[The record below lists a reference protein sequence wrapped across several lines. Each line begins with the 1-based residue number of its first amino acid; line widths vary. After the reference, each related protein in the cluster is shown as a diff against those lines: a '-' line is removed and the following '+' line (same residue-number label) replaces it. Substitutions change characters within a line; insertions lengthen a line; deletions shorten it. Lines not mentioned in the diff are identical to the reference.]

1 VTDALFLAWRS
12 LAGSRGRTAVLV
24 FGLAVS
30 LFLPLFTWQVGSL
43 AEDRLLAR
51 ARSTPVVIG
60 RKGDR
65 YDLVF
70 GAVYFRGDVR
80 EPVTE
85 ADLRRFEARD
95 GLSVVPVHLGHAA
108 SGVPVVG
115 TTLAYLE
122 RRGLSVADGR
132 APAVLGEVVVGAGIA
147 SSRGIGVGD
156 QLRSDVRNPYDVS
169 AAFPLLLQVVG
180 VLEATGGA
188 DDDVLIADLKTA
200 WVMDGLLHGH
210 GGGEVLAEDA
220 DNVALAPSL
229 FFHTEIDADNLGA
242 FHLHGGPETRP
253 VSAILAFPDDAR
265 AHDTLLGVLEVDA
278 RLQGVRPEPVVRGVL
293 GIVLQVQAWLS
304 GAIGLVWAATL
315 ALVATIVSLSLRLR
329 AAELTLLRRL
339 GASPTRVAAMVGVEL
354 VLVCAAAA
362 LLAAAGCVSA
372 LRLLELAIG

>member
-1 VTDALFLAWRS
+1 MKKIVN
-12 LAGSRGRTAVLV
+12 
-24 FGLAVS
+24 
-30 LFLPLFTWQVGSL
+30 VGSVGEPRHGRPN
-43 AEDRLLAR
+43 A
-51 ARSTPVVIG
+51 TYVI
-60 RKGDR
+60 
-65 YDLVF
+65 YDNET
-70 GAVYFRGDVR
+70 GA
-80 EPVTE
+80 
-85 ADLRRFEARD
+85 LRRFEARD